1 MFWKGSQS
9 TQPAMEALGAASS
22 VFAVVSLAV
31 QLGSNIQR
39 LSDFWGSVKE
49 APAEV
54 EQIKTELQVLGS
66 LVNSIAKDS
75 QQPTGS
81 DDVSRQCLAACT
93 TSIGKLEKL
102 SRELNHGLNG
112 HGIRRKWTCLKKA
125 LREKQ
130 LASYWTEI
138 ERAKSMLIM
147 YQCLRNG

>member
-1 MFWKGSQS
+1 
-9 TQPAMEALGAASS
+9 MEVLGAASS
-22 VFAVVSLAV
+22 VIAVVSLAV

-39 LSDFWGSVKE
+39 LADFWDSVKE

-54 EQIKTELQVLGS
+54 EQIKTELQVLRS
-66 LVNSIAKDS
+66 LVGSIAKDAGAN
-75 QQPTGS
+75 TGPG
-81 DDVSRQCLAACT
+81 DVLHQCLAACT
-93 TSIGKLEKL
+93 TSIGQLERL
-102 SRELNHGLNG
+102 SRDFNRGLNG

>member
-1 MFWKGSQS
+1 
-9 TQPAMEALGAASS
+9 MEALGAASS

-31 QLGSNIQR
+31 QLGSNIKR
-39 LSDFWGSVKE
+39 LADFWDSVKE

-66 LVNSIAKDS
+66 LVNSIAKD
-75 QQPTGS
+75 TGATTGPG
-81 DDVSRQCLAACT
+81 DVLHQCLAACT
-93 TSIGKLEKL
+93 ASIGKLERL
-102 SRELNHGLNG
+102 CRDLDNGLNG
-112 HGIRRKWTCLKKA
+112 NGIRRKWTCLKKA
-125 LREKQ
+125 VREKQ

>member
-1 MFWKGSQS
+1 M
-9 TQPAMEALGAASS
+9 
-22 VFAVVSLAV
+22 
-31 QLGSNIQR
+31 
-39 LSDFWGSVKE
+39 KE

-66 LVNSIAKDS
+66 LVGSIAKNGCVT
-75 QQPTGS
+75 TGS
-81 DDVSRQCLAACT
+81 EDLLRQCLTACT
-93 TSIGKLEKL
+93 ASIGKLEKL
-102 SRELNHGLNG
+102 SRELSYGLNA

-147 YQCLRNG
+147 YQCLENG